1 MSTFMNKTLSA
12 PATTEP
18 LRSLTNL
25 RLGLC
30 CQFVGQPIQFRTTTA
45 TCLLRMAPVDRQLK
59 LSRLCLANAESLLL
73 ALQYC
78 AANDIGCFRIVSSIL
93 PVRTHP
99 QVGYSVAE
107 LPDAEAI
114 IAAFRCCGTF
124 AAEHGIRTV
133 FHPDQFVVL
142 NSPREDVVEK
152 SIEELEYHAEVAEW
166 VGADVINIHG
176 GGAYNDKAVALARL
190 ARSLDRLSDAVRS
203 RLTFENDDTVYAP
216 KDLLPLCQAT
226 GLPLVYDVHH
236 HRCLSDGLTI
246 EQATDAALCTWG
258 REPLFH
264 ISSPLEGWSGPKPQR
279 HHDYI
284 DLDDFPDCWRRLSV
298 AVEVEAKAKE
308 LAVLQLRDELNN
320 PVAASSGRPPTTR
333 ATR

>member
-1 MSTFMNKTLSA
+1 MTRILTVKSA
-12 PATTEP
+12 SDP
-18 LRSLTNL
+18 LHSISML

-30 CQFVGQPIQFRTTTA
+30 CQFVKQPIKFRTTTA
-45 TCLLRMAPVDRQLK
+45 TSLLRMKQVDRQLK
-59 LSRLCLANAESLLL
+59 MSRLCLANAESLLL

-78 AANDIGCFRIVSSIL
+78 ADNGIGGFRIGSSIL
-93 PVRTHP
+93 PIKTHP
-99 QVGYSVAE
+99 QVGYSIAE

-152 SIEELEYHAEVAEW
+152 SIGELEYQAEVAEW

-176 GGAYNDKAVALARL
+176 GGAYSDKAAALARL
-190 ARSLDRLSDAVRS
+190 ARNLDRLSEAVRS
-203 RLTFENDDTVYAP
+203 RLTIENDDKIYAP

-226 GLPLVYDVHH
+226 GVPLVYDVHH

-246 EQATDAALCTWG
+246 EQATDAAFCTWR

-264 ISSPLEGWSGPKPQR
+264 ISSPLEGWIGPRPHR

-284 DLDDFPDCWRRLSV
+284 DLGDFPDCWRQRRIT
-298 AVEVEAKAKE
+298 VEVEAKAKE
-308 LAVLQLRDELNN
+308 LAVLRLRDELLS
-320 PVAASSGRPPTTR
+320 PVAASSGRPCRTGVSR
-333 ATR
+333 